1 LQFYDCHD
9 GTCLEIISR
18 QHFEAS
24 KMETRISDLEVFA
37 VDARD
42 RLARIETRL
51 DTFATKAD
59 LHRELH
65 GMTWRLLG
73 GASAL
78 VGIVYWIARTGH

>member
-1 LQFYDCHD
+1 MEARI
-9 GTCLEIISR
+9 TALE
-18 QHFEAS
+18 E
-24 KMETRISDLEVFA
+24 FA

-65 GMTWRLLG
+65 GMTWRLFG

-78 VGIVYWIARTGH
+78 VGIVYWIARNIH